1 MDAAHTPRE
10 DLARTLENVRRLIA
24 VRQKELAEAET
35 LVLKRV
41 RRQDIT
47 LLNPISRKMHV
58 NFMQLMSATLQ
69 LDCKMARRCLFYLRA
84 RERML
89 LEELARLGEAGGGAR
104 GEGEGPDTD
113 TVVGA
118 GGSAA

>member
-1 MDAAHTPRE
+1 MDDARTAPE

-24 VRQKELAEAET
+24 VRQKELAEAEV

-58 NFMQLMSATLQ
+58 NFMQLMSSTLQ

-84 RERML
+84 RERTI
-89 LEELARLGEAGGGAR
+89 LEEIERRSGTAGGA
-104 GEGEGPDTD
+104 GEG
-113 TVVGA
+113 VGEEA
-118 GGSAA
+118 TGSSV